1 MFYIKP
7 TKNAIGFELWGSRE
21 DLSELYDSF
30 SIFFNDQIYDSDL
43 EFDSCDKI
51 ISGVLYEIRK
61 AFNDSRLKR
70 NSGHLSDSESVYYG
84 CCLSWVQGIF
94 FIQAIRYKQSLLPTN
109 KLVLAHLLEFEYW
122 MEKAMYEF
130 DFKTALELKGFITGR
145 IDTSNDCLYIY
156 MRKINLEYFLLN
168 GGKKA
173 FKALPG
179 LLEKACYGTLGY
191 NLYREELEREAKRL
205 KIKITSL
212 ELDDDY
218 FDYESVKW

>member
-30 SIFFNDQIYDSDL
+30 SIFFNNEMFDSEL
-43 EFDSCDKI
+43 EFDSCDRI

-70 NSGHLSDSESVYYG
+70 KSSHLSYSESTYYG
-84 CCLSWVQGIF
+84 CCISWVQGIF
-94 FIQAIRYKQSLLPTN
+94 FIQAIRYKQNLIPIN
-109 KLVLAHLLEFEYW
+109 KLILSHLLEFEYW

-130 DFKTALELKGFITGR
+130 DSKTAFELKDFITGR
-145 IDTSNDCLYIY
+145 IDASNDCLYIY

-191 NLYREELEREAKRL
+191 NLYRKELERDAKRL
-205 KIKITSL
+205 NANVTRL
-212 ELDDDY
+212 ELNDDD
-218 FDYESVKW
+218 FDYENVKW